1 MREPVF
7 HLDVL
12 FAGSSIFEN
21 WRQADKLID
30 GAVTQNAAIG
40 GTETS
45 DWLPTLGPLIAKH
58 RPRVFCLYIGSND
71 VGRGRAIDCILA
83 DTVSL
88 LDLVREAS
96 PATKLLYFSIIRS
109 ADKVARYADLDRIE
123 QTVRQRDASD
133 ALLDFVDINPV
144 FFASTHADQIKYDV
158 SRMRTDLFLG
168 DQIHLTERAYD
179 ELSAFAAPIIA
190 AALDASLTEHPR

>member
-1 MREPVF
+1 MRQPVF

-21 WRQADKLID
+21 WRRADTLID
-30 GAVTQNAAIG
+30 SATMRNAAIG

-45 DWLPTLGPLIAKH
+45 DWLPTLGPLLAEH

-71 VGRGRAIDCILA
+71 VGRGRAIDRILA
-83 DTVSL
+83 DTERL
-88 LDLVREAS
+88 LDIFKEKS
-96 PATKLLYFSIIRS
+96 PTAKLLYFSIIRS
-109 ADKVARYADLDRIE
+109 ADKAARYADLDRIE

-133 ALLDFVDINPV
+133 ALVDFIDINPV
-144 FFASTHADQIKYDV
+144 FFASTHDYQIKYDV
-158 SRMRTDLFLG
+158 SRIRTDLFLD
-168 DQIHLTERAYD
+168 DQIHLTEPAYD
-179 ELSAFAAPIIA
+179 ALSAFAAPIIA